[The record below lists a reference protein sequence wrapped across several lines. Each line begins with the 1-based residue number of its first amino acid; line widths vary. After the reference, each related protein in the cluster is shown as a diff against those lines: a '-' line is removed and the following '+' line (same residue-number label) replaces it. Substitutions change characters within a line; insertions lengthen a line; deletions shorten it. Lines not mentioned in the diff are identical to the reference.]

1 MYSFQQAF
9 LAVAVAFGSTRA
21 FTGEGTTYGLTDP
34 SGGNCNFMDYPQAA
48 VSNFVAINKV
58 QWDDSMS
65 CGRCAQVTCT
75 DPQCSGRSQESA
87 IVYVVDQC
95 PGCNDGD
102 LDLSPTVFEAI
113 TGMTPSKVEI
123 SWEFVTCPTSGNIK
137 YCLKEGSNAFWAAI
151 QPTHTIVGVD
161 SVTIDGKPTSMVA
174 SSFYFLLDGIS
185 TVKSDLSHLKIT
197 LTSVSGETIEDVL
210 SFTDGNCV
218 EGTSQF
224 TQGESASVGVSTLS
238 EPTTEASTE
247 SPTDAP
253 PTTPTS
259 TPTSAP
265 TETPIIAPT
274 TESSTTN
281 PPTIEV
287 PTTEPPTEAP
297 TSAPTTEPPRTNLFT
312 ESVTEPPVTSVP
324 TTDTPTNTPTEAPTR
339 VSTMEP
345 PRTSFPTSVPSGT
358 PTKTATSASKTTPP
372 ITHEAATN
380 TFKTVTN
387 PSTEAPAKT
396 EAPTTAA
403 TETSS
408 PLTATNAPTSNVDTV
423 PPTTSP
429 SSDNVKSGKLVTNRS
444 SDAGTG
450 PTIVVSVLAVL
461 GCLFIIVISVMYFVI
476 KKKKQLDEQLE
487 QEKHDEG
494 RQSAESDYHTNVAI
508 DEQMPFSF
516 TTATTPQPPN
526 CSSI

>member
-218 EGTSQF
+218 EGT
-224 TQGESASVGVSTLS
+224 TDNGGVDGISNRCPTYNPDEYANQRS
-238 EPTTEASTE
+238 DRDPNYCPNDGIVNDEP
-247 SPTDAP
+247 
-253 PTTPTS
+253 
-259 TPTSAP
+259 
-265 TETPIIAPT
+265 
-274 TESSTTN
+274 
-281 PPTIEV
+281 
-287 PTTEPPTEAP
+287 
-297 TSAPTTEPPRTNLFT
+297 
-312 ESVTEPPVTSVP
+312 
-324 TTDTPTNTPTEAPTR
+324 
-339 VSTMEP
+339 
-345 PRTSFPTSVPSGT
+345 
-358 PTKTATSASKTTPP
+358 
-372 ITHEAATN
+372 
-380 TFKTVTN
+380 
-387 PSTEAPAKT
+387 
-396 EAPTTAA
+396 
-403 TETSS
+403 
-408 PLTATNAPTSNVDTV
+408 SNDR
-423 PPTTSP
+423 
-429 SSDNVKSGKLVTNRS
+429 SSDNRTANGS
-444 SDAGTG
+444 SDKRTNDGT
-450 PTIVVSVLAVL
+450 A
-461 GCLFIIVISVMYFVI
+461 
-476 KKKKQLDEQLE
+476 KDE
-487 QEKHDEG
+487 
-494 RQSAESDYHTNVAI
+494 
-508 DEQMPFSF
+508 SF
-516 TTATTPQPPN
+516 Y
-526 CSSI
+526 

>member
-174 SSFYFLLDGIS
+174 SSFYFLLDGVS

-210 SFTDGNCV
+210 SFTDGDCV

-253 PTTPTS
+253 TITPTS
-259 TPTSAP
+259 TPISAP
-265 TETPIIAPT
+265 TEAPISAPT

-287 PTTEPPTEAP
+287 PTTEPPTTTEPLTEAP
-297 TSAPTTEPPRTNLFT
+297 TSAPTTEPPRTNLYT
-312 ESVTEPPVTSVP
+312 EAVTEPPVTSVP
-324 TTDTPTNTPTEAPTR
+324 T
-339 VSTMEP
+339 
-345 PRTSFPTSVPSGT
+345 
-358 PTKTATSASKTTPP
+358 
-372 ITHEAATN
+372 
-380 TFKTVTN
+380 
-387 PSTEAPAKT
+387 
-396 EAPTTAA
+396 
-403 TETSS
+403 
-408 PLTATNAPTSNVDTV
+408 
-423 PPTTSP
+423 SP
-429 SSDNVKSGKLVTNRS
+429 SSDNVESGKLVTNRS

-461 GCLFIIVISVMYFVI
+461 GCLFIIVISVM
-476 KKKKQLDEQLE
+476 
-487 QEKHDEG
+487 
-494 RQSAESDYHTNVAI
+494 
-508 DEQMPFSF
+508 
-516 TTATTPQPPN
+516 
-526 CSSI
+526 SSIGRK